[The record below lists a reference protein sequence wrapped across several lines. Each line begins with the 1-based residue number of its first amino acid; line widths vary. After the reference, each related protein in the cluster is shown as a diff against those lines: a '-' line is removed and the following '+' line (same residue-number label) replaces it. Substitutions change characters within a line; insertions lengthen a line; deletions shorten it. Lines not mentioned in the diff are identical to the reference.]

1 MNIPE
6 NKKSTLS
13 GDENFLLPIIPI
25 MGKRLIINEKP
36 SVSQSFAAALK
47 VNGKRND
54 GYIEDGSTII
64 TWCVGHLVTMSYPEV
79 YDEALKKWDMNMK
92 PLTSLLQHQGMS
104 LRYTARTI

>member
-64 TWCVGHLVTMSYPEV
+64 TWCVGHLVTMSYPEA
-79 YDEALKKWDMNMK
+79 YDAK
-92 PLTSLLQHQGMS
+92 
-104 LRYTARTI
+104 I